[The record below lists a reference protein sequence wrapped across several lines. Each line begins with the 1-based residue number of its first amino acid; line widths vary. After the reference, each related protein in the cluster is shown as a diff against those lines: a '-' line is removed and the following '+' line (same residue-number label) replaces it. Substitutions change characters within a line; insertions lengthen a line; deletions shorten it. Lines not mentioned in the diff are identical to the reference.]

1 MKTNELNHKLYLYK
15 PNGADSDFLGE
26 LLVDN
31 LKVDIRLHEISNIS
45 FTMPRTINGVANPR
59 IDQVLDNYIVELH
72 YGRVGQSYPD
82 NYFKMRFVIYKT
94 PLSFTDEKFLHNY
107 EGASIESLLEFKSI
121 NNWPGV
127 EVYDF
132 FRTIN
137 YIRDANNFTE
147 GSNTYANLESNST
160 TGQRYIRVEPNNVNP
175 IFPLDI
181 FLYEIRKN
189 IVGGQP
195 IETKNALIDFNFAGK
210 DYTHPDFKVGFYYL
224 DLNTDDSIKYI
235 YIALPDNKAS
245 YENNTK
251 NYLYN
256 TFTTNETTFAYRLY
270 DNPISK
276 TFAVGPNTNE
286 DTNPLS
292 DMYITLSTNADV
304 ESGQSSF
311 GGITYNFQK
320 IYSKNGL
327 TLRQILTGK
336 TTPDDFPDISNI
348 DGLLYDTGYKIG
360 VIHPDIESLYRS
372 NLQFNNIT
380 RYQALKQT
388 AESFKSVIVF
398 DTITK
403 EVSFYPE
410 NEYGNH
416 KGLILRY
423 GSYLKS
429 LNKDIDSTK
438 IITAATS
445 IGKDKT
451 TISLVNPT
459 GRSYWEDY
467 AYFLDSYFINTDENN
482 ILDIISSNVL
492 TLTTENKTLKT
503 AATINTGIQHTA
515 LKVLYSGSTG
525 GFLNR
530 WFSSASFAKV
540 VGEWQFARD
549 LYNEIMLGNIKPS
562 VDIPSLAALDRYYD
576 LYRIRDEKIKI
587 FVKYDTQLAEYE
599 ASMYKS
605 KYLFDFYKKKW
616 DELTPAQQQTNR
628 TNRTD
633 LWLKFNKYGIEY
645 QSAVRTI
652 EDFDSFILRP
662 IREDLFGSET
672 LKEGPDNS
680 ILRKFLEVQSALHR
694 QPNATEVINSA
705 TYTTSIYLIDLDVL
719 DTFKR
724 YGVNSDNNIDNE
736 IELLKATK
744 VYLLENKYP
753 KVTVNIDLVSLISA
767 EEAQQDWDK
776 TFIGDKV
783 LIYLPELNVDLD
795 AQIREVSIDFEANST
810 SLVIATVRDYNRTFG
825 RFLSKI
831 VRKLNNSNDNITK
844 YYQDQFNEGSNNATL
859 NKIQRKEGQRL
870 DEKNKLFSGAQDS
883 ETGQSTT
890 EFDGRGFQS
899 AVIGEVDEA
908 TQTFKLVDAAE
919 KGISNVDGALIAY
932 YDRGTGGIRTEVEV
946 SGDNGI
952 VIRRIDNDTNETNK
966 QMYIDAFGN
975 AIFNGQLIVGGQP
988 TPIDVFRSQI
998 LVGVAYSIEDLQNQI
1013 DGVINTWFG
1022 TEDPTFLNYPTEAW
1036 DPLEYLQY
1044 VGDLFYNTTNGQAFR
1059 FVYSGSTPETP
1070 DPEDFA
1076 WITIADNDVT
1086 LALSNAAA
1094 AQATADKKVTIF
1106 YAANQ
1111 TDLDKITPPSGSG
1124 PELAEDG
1131 DMVVIGGIFTHSVS
1145 NIKYNTFDTYRWDD
1159 NLIPKRWVK
1168 TQNIYDK
1175 AEGSVGGWTV
1185 GSTTIKS
1192 NDESVTLNN
1201 AGWIGLKKTSYAD
1214 QQSGAFL
1221 GMDGNT
1227 AKFNVG
1233 NNTRFL
1239 KWTGEELEVNG
1250 DIGGSIGQIAIG
1262 NNDIV
1267 ISSTGITTASNKF
1280 SLSTAGILTA
1290 VDGNFSGTITAN
1302 SGSIGSYNISSN
1314 SIYKKLISK
1323 ATFETEDL
1331 DYNGWVLSGS
1341 FQRSGEKSYSGNFSV
1356 KRDMNS
1362 STISRILYTFQKPF
1376 TQNARLKFKF
1386 QFAGFATT
1394 SFQIRKNNSTTL
1406 FTFLGSSYTANTW
1419 NSIDVLIPHSGV
1431 DITSIEFFTNTGTGP
1446 APTLYIDDIELYD
1459 SGTLP
1464 NDYLN
1469 LSSAGLHLSGISID
1483 RFGIAVNFNDNEI
1496 APFTVNSSGV
1506 LTALSGKIGNLSIL
1520 SAPSV
1525 GLDTAGLV
1533 QGTGRYA
1540 PQIETE
1546 SYDAQLSLTQVKAS
1560 FSDKVKVRGS
1570 TTVNEERY
1578 INLNVYQPLSSS
1590 VEHRAAAIPNI
1601 EICSDEV
1608 FINNIKALR
1617 KLTIYPHKIERVFG
1631 VLNYE
1636 YFLPSSSGTLSLRS
1650 LISPTFTVNSLSP
1663 NTYSSFFASPFETNF
1678 SVQYLRVRFISGTST
1693 TDRTIAEFFIRNS
1706 PGQEMPVTPTPVSR
1720 TATRTSGSNQLTN
1733 IIGGTADLE
1742 IGALIT
1748 GTGIPANTTIT
1759 GFITQGV
1766 VMSANA
1772 TSSGTASVTFER
1784 FTTISRDYTWGT
1796 GTGTFTNL
1804 FTIRQRSFNQNIQ
1817 IRTSAGGF
1825 GTTYTVQIFALH
1837 F

>member
-31 LKVDIRLHEISNIS
+31 LKVDIRLHDISNIS

-72 YGRVGQSYPD
+72 YGRVGESYPD

-137 YIRDANNFTE
+137 YIRAANNFTE

-189 IVGGQP
+189 IVAGQP

-224 DLNTDDSIKYI
+224 DLNTDGSIEYI

-245 YENNTK
+245 YENATK

-256 TFTTNETTFAYRLY
+256 TFTTNDTSFAYRLY

-348 DGLLYDTGYKIG
+348 DGLLYDTGYTIG
-360 VIHPDIESLYRS
+360 EIHEDIESLYRS

-380 RYQALKQT
+380 RYQALKQI

-467 AYFLDSYFINTDENN
+467 AYFLDSYFINTDEND
-482 ILDIISSNVL
+482 ILDIINSNVL
-492 TLTTENKTLKT
+492 TLTTQNKTLKT

-525 GFLNR
+525 GFFNR

-562 VDIPSLAALDRYYD
+562 VDIPSIPALAALDRYYD

-616 DELTPAQQQTNR
+616 DELTPDQQQTNR

-870 DEKNKLFSGAQDS
+870 DETNKLFSGAQDS

-932 YDRGTGGIRTEVEV
+932 YDRGAGGIRTEVEV

-975 AIFNGQLIVGGQP
+975 AIFNGQLIVGGEV
-988 TPIDVFRSQI
+988 TAIDEFRSEI
-998 LVGVAYSIEDLQNQI
+998 LNTVGEDLELLQNQI
-1013 DGVINTWFG
+1013 DGSITTWFG
-1022 TEDPTFLNYPTEAW
+1022 EEDPDLQNFPTSEW
-1036 DPLEYLQY
+1036 NPSEYMNF
-1044 VGDLFYNTTNGQAFR
+1044 VGDLFYNTATGGAFR
-1059 FVYSGSTPETP
+1059 FIYAGSTPETP
-1070 DPEDFA
+1070 DPEDFG
-1076 WITIADNDVT
+1076 WIVITDTAIAA
-1086 LALSNAAA
+1086 ALSAAA
-1094 AQATADKKVTIF
+1094 EAQATADKKVTIF

-1185 GSTTIKS
+1185 GSTTISS
-1192 NDESVTLNN
+1192 NNSHVVLNN
-1201 AGWIGLKKTSYAD
+1201 AGFIALKKPSYSDDNIA
-1214 QQSGAFL
+1214 GAFL

-1250 DIGGSIGQIAIG
+1250 DIGGSIGQIAVG

-1267 ISSTGITTASNKF
+1267 ISSTGITTASNNF
-1280 SLSTAGILTA
+1280 SLSTGGILTA

-1302 SGSIGSYNISSN
+1302 SGTIGGFTIGANVLTAGGNGQAVGISPNALNTGVSFYAGAATSSSN
-1314 SIYKKLISK
+1314 PPNQTQINQ
-1323 ATFETEDL
+1323 A
-1331 DYNGWVLSGS
+1331 
-1341 FQRSGEKSYSGNFSV
+1341 
-1356 KRDMNS
+1356 
-1362 STISRILYTFQKPF
+1362 PF
-1376 TQNARLKFKF
+1376 R
-1386 QFAGFATT
+1386 
-1394 SFQIRKNNSTTL
+1394 
-1406 FTFLGSSYTANTW
+1406 
-1419 NSIDVLIPHSGV
+1419 V
-1431 DITSIEFFTNTGTGP
+1431 TNTGQLYATKGEIGAVKLNNFGIDETITGTYTVGTDTLVDFTDNYYENYSSTNYQYNVSSVNRKYITFANSSQIKKVYLRINIVQTFGSPLSQLIAAYSLNGRIVRLITYSTTASNGSNVTFDISVDNVIDRIDIFTYSPWFAFTITFFSSQSTVPVNIYLAYKPYIEIEDTFSNKTARIYETGTMALEELQSDIASTRLMYATTIYSGSIYSYKNHDSDFPFAPRLEALASGTRSSPGDVTITAGYGNYSLYDWLYLEITRSDIQKSGVFFRISDIGGVNDTGP
-1446 APTLYIDDIELYD
+1446 WYTLVTTQLTN
-1459 SGTLP
+1459 ST
-1464 NDYLN
+1464 
-1469 LSSAGLHLSGISID
+1469 SVSQVSI
-1483 RFGIAVNFNDNEI
+1483 R
-1496 APFTVNSSGV
+1496 
-1506 LTALSGKIGNLSIL
+1506 
-1520 SAPSV
+1520 
-1525 GLDTAGLV
+1525 
-1533 QGTGRYA
+1533 
-1540 PQIETE
+1540 
-1546 SYDAQLSLTQVKAS
+1546 
-1560 FSDKVKVRGS
+1560 RGS
-1570 TTVNEERY
+1570 TSSDGNTFLLRY
-1578 INLNVYQPLSSS
+1578 AGNSTSY
-1590 VEHRAAAIPNI
+1590 
-1601 EICSDEV
+1601 
-1608 FINNIKALR
+1608 
-1617 KLTIYPHKIERVFG
+1617 
-1631 VLNYE
+1631 
-1636 YFLPSSSGTLSLRS
+1636 
-1650 LISPTFTVNSLSP
+1650 TFTLYRVKNS
-1663 NTYSSFFASPFETNF
+1663 
-1678 SVQYLRVRFISGTST
+1678 I
-1693 TDRTIAEFFIRNS
+1693 
-1706 PGQEMPVTPTPVSR
+1706 
-1720 TATRTSGSNQLTN
+1720 
-1733 IIGGTADLE
+1733 
-1742 IGALIT
+1742 
-1748 GTGIPANTTIT
+1748 
-1759 GFITQGV
+1759 
-1766 VMSANA
+1766 
-1772 TSSGTASVTFER
+1772 
-1784 FTTISRDYTWGT
+1784 
-1796 GTGTFTNL
+1796 
-1804 FTIRQRSFNQNIQ
+1804 
-1817 IRTSAGGF
+1817 
-1825 GTTYTVQIFALH
+1825 
-1837 F
+1837 